1 MPIDRLRPADWNS
14 NLMDD
19 AMVSR
24 LRESLSRFGIVSNLV
39 VRQLG
44 DDSYEV
50 LGGNQRLGV
59 LRDMGIT
66 EVPCVVLAVDDAQAR
81 LLAQSLNAIHG
92 QDDLGL
98 KADAVRDILKSIPE
112 SEVLAVL
119 PETAGSLRALASL
132 GEADLAEHLL
142 AWERAQAARLRH
154 MIFQLSDDQVGVIEE
169 ALSLVGEGVDSDGR
183 NPNRRGVALYSLCL
197 DYLET
202 RERNLP

>member
-1 MPIDRLRPADWNS
+1 MQVITLPIDRLRPADWNS

-98 KADAVRDILKSIPE
+98 KAEAVRDILKSIPE

-132 GEADLAEHLL
+132 GEADLAERKPGYHRRHRRRRDHPRSRHRPVHRTAPGPHRPGLPG
-142 AWERAQAARLRH
+142 AAHRHRRYDRRCAPGRLR
-154 MIFQLSDDQVGVIEE
+154 
-169 ALSLVGEGVDSDGR
+169 R
-183 NPNRRGVALYSLCL
+183 
-197 DYLET
+197 
-202 RERNLP
+202 